1 YMKWRKLD
9 SQEFYGKNTKITT
22 SFMTAYLGTT
32 GAEDCRNNNEP
43 CYKYNLGSRIMEI
56 FVALKGPGVMLDLF
70 RESALQGFEP
80 AFQSIFGV
88 TWAEASP
95 IINKTIVELFQSGE

>member
-1 YMKWRKLD
+1 
-9 SQEFYGKNTKITT
+9 
-22 SFMTAYLGTT
+22 
-32 GAEDCRNNNEP
+32 
-43 CYKYNLGSRIMEI
+43 
-56 FVALKGPGVMLDLF
+56 MLDLF

-80 AFQSIFGV
+80 AFQSIFGT

>member
-1 YMKWRKLD
+1 
-9 SQEFYGKNTKITT
+9 
-22 SFMTAYLGTT
+22 
-32 GAEDCRNNNEP
+32 
-43 CYKYNLGSRIMEI
+43 MEI
-56 FVALKGPGVMLDLF
+56 LVALKGTGVMLDLF

-88 TWAEASP
+88 TWTEASP